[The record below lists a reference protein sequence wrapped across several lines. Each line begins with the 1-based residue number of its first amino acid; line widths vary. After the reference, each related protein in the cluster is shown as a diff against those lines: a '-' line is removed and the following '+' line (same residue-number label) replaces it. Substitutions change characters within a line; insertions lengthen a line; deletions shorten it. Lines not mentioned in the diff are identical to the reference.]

1 MKNKE
6 WIEKNRERLK
16 KYQADYYLRNIEKL
30 KEYKRN
36 WYQSIKRGKNDKNI
50 SR

>member
-16 KYQADYYLRNIEKL
+16 KYQADYYLRNIERL

-36 WYQSIKRGKNDKNI
+36 WYQSTRKESK
-50 SR
+50 

>member
-16 KYQADYYLRNIEKL
+16 KYQADYYLRNIERL

-36 WYQSIKRGKNDKNI
+36 WYKETIKNDNGKTK
-50 SR
+50 